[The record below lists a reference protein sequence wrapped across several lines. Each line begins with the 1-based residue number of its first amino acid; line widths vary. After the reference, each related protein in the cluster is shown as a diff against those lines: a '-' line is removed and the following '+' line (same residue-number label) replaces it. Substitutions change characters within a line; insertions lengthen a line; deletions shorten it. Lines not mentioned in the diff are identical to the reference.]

1 MTDAILRATGL
12 SRTFQMGERNVI
24 GIRGVDL
31 EIARGEFVAI
41 RGPSGSGKTTLLTI
55 LGCLDRPNEGQLM
68 IDGTDVTALPES
80 ALARIRSDKIGFV
93 FQSFNLM
100 PFLNARENVELPM
113 ELTSMTAQER
123 TQRAKELLKL
133 VGLADREDHRPAR
146 LSAGEQQR
154 VSIARAL
161 ANRPPLLLAD
171 EPTGNLDSKNK
182 VEIVRLIRRLSAEQ
196 NMTSVM
202 VTHDNR
208 VASQAGR
215 VIFIKDG
222 QVRSNKNRVPVKDMV
237 EEEDLD

>member
-1 MTDAILRATGL
+1 
-12 SRTFQMGERNVI
+12 
-24 GIRGVDL
+24 
-31 EIARGEFVAI
+31 
-41 RGPSGSGKTTLLTI
+41 
-55 LGCLDRPNEGQLM
+55 
-68 IDGTDVTALPES
+68 
-80 ALARIRSDKIGFV
+80 V

-100 PFLNARENVELPM
+100 PYLNARENVELPM

-133 VGLADREDHRPAR
+133 VGLADREDHRPSR

-222 QVRSNKNRVPVKDMV
+222 QVRSNKNRVPVKEMV
-237 EEEDLD
+237 EGEDLD